1 MKLCNLFVTAF
12 LVLGGGARL
21 QAEDSSPVPRLPP
34 LPKVVELQESGGLLS
49 NWRMARVLRFDGK
62 GDHVRIADG
71 PAIRP
76 QCFTL
81 SAWVKTTE
89 SESQQ
94 PILAKA
100 QSAGN
105 WCSYMLRIERGGQ
118 VSVCVEDGTGDGR
131 TAHWLTRAKL
141 PDGKWKHVAAT
152 WSNLRGDASDAR
164 IYFDGVEQQL
174 DQTLNKGY
182 DSTFRIG
189 YSAEPL
195 FIGRDPFPTG
205 HFCGAMAQIDVMDR
219 VLSSGEIKTIF
230 ARGIEE

>member
-1 MKLCNLFVTAF
+1 MKLCNLLVTFF
-12 LVLGGGARL
+12 LVLCGEKL
-21 QAEDSSPVPRLPP
+21 QTEDSPPAPRLPR
-34 LPKVVELQESGGLLS
+34 LPKVAELQESGGLLS

-62 GDHVRIADG
+62 GDHVLIADS
-71 PAIRP
+71 PALRP

-105 WCSYMLRIERGGQ
+105 WCSYLLRIERGGQ
-118 VSVCVEDGTGDGR
+118 ISMAVEDSAGEGR
-131 TAHWLTRAKL
+131 TAHWLTREKL
-141 PDGKWKHVAAT
+141 PVGKWQHVAAT

-164 IYFDGVEQQL
+164 IYFEGVEQQL

-182 DSTFRIG
+182 ESTFRIG

-195 FIGRDPFPTG
+195 FIGRDQFPTG
-205 HFCGAMAQIDVMDR
+205 HFRGTMAQVDVMDR
-219 VLSSGEIKTIF
+219 VLSSDEIKTIF